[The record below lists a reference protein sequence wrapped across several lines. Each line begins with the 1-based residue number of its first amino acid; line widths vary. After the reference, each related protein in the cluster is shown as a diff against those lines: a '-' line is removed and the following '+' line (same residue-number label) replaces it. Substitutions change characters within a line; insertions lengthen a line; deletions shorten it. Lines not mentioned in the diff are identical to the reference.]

1 MSKSSGPDSA
11 FESAMRTSQR
21 HRRPGFSMIELL
33 IVISM
38 IGLISV
44 MAFGRT
50 SSMMTQW
57 RVSRAA
63 QAYGEE
69 LQSAFAIVGRNRTP
83 IMIVLDKKT
92 MEVRMRD
99 RNGVIYR
106 RRNLG
111 KESAYKL
118 DSMNISPSRDSVEV
132 FPPGLAADSMSVTIS
147 RDGKFR
153 RIRMLRGGLVQ
164 ICSNPSS
171 LNGVCTPA

>member
-1 MSKSSGPDSA
+1 
-11 FESAMRTSQR
+11 
-21 HRRPGFSMIELL
+21 MIELL

-38 IGLISV
+38 IGLISI

-83 IMIVLDKKT
+83 ILITLDKTT
-92 MEVRMRD
+92 MEVRMSD

-106 RRNLG
+106 RRNFG
-111 KESAYKL
+111 PGSAYKL
-118 DSMNISPSRDSVEV
+118 DAANISASRLTVEV
-132 FPPGLAADSMSVTIS
+132 FPPGLAADSMSVSIS
-147 RDGKFR
+147 RNGKFR

-164 ICSNPSS
+164 ICSNPAT
-171 LNGVCTPA
+171 LNAVCTPA